1 MAETL
6 IPNQEYGST
15 SKDNRRRYI
24 LNQRFAWD
32 IHTSKRLLGIREE
45 DERIVDLETGEV
57 LAQYIDFD
65 SKLNQH
71 EPQGIRDFKFWMSV
85 DSCELGDGRRTR
97 PNKFEFNKLMY
108 LFQEQKEYQK
118 RS

>member
-1 MAETL
+1 M
-6 IPNQEYGST
+6 PNKESGST
-15 SKDNRRRYI
+15 SMDNRRRYI

-32 IHTSKRLLGIREE
+32 IHTSKRLLGIREQ

-85 DSCELGDGRRTR
+85 DSCETAEGRRTR
-97 PNKFEFNKLMY
+97 PNKFEFNKFMY
-108 LFQEQKEYQK
+108 FVENQKEFEK
-118 RS
+118 